1 MVGRR
6 QKNTEKTMISWAHY
20 ELVQPMIEDAAK
32 VRSSTKSA
40 VVEECVLTHF
50 LSTDENAKEWV
61 RLYLYGK
68 DDKCL
73 QRTLHAAFSRAQAG
87 LGQARYSNL
96 KPLVEYMR
104 DISIQ
109 PNPPISINNDKARY
123 IDSYLK
129 LVEENFK
136 YLYEHSAESLD
147 TFSIREA
154 IHTIKVY
161 RNELQENH
169 SDCSGLFIEIVN
181 LIISYWDD
189 AKEWRATYGL
199 LQAIVM
205 EALWEATSKRRYTL
219 CRLIKEVC
227 DEWTE

>member
-6 QKNTEKTMISWAHY
+6 QKNTEKTMVSWAHY
-20 ELVQPMIEDAAK
+20 ELVQQMIEDAAD
-32 VRSSTKSA
+32 VQSTTKSA
-40 VVEECVLTHF
+40 VIEKCVLENF
-50 LSTDENAKEWV
+50 LSTDENAREWV
-61 RLYLYGK
+61 RLYLYGQ

-73 QRTLHAAFSRAQAG
+73 QRTLHAAFSQAQAG
-87 LGQARYSNL
+87 LDQARYSNL

-109 PNPPISINNDKARY
+109 PNPSIRISNDKARY

-136 YLYEHSAESLD
+136 YLYEHSEESLN

-154 IHTIKVY
+154 IHTINVY
-161 RNELQENH
+161 RNELQENLA
-169 SDCSGLFIEIVN
+169 DCTGLFIEMIN
-181 LIISYWDD
+181 LIISYWNDV
-189 AKEWRATYGL
+189 KEWRATYGL

-205 EALWEATSKRRYTL
+205 ETLWEVTSKRRYTL
-219 CRLIKEVC
+219 CRLIKKVC
-227 DEWTE
+227 DEWE

>member
-6 QKNTEKTMISWAHY
+6 QKNTEKTMVSWAHY
-20 ELVQPMIEDAAK
+20 ELVQQMIEDAAD
-32 VRSSTKSA
+32 VQSTTKSA
-40 VVEECVLTHF
+40 VIEKCVLENF
-50 LSTDENAKEWV
+50 LSTDENAREWV
-61 RLYLYGK
+61 RLYLYGQ

-73 QRTLHAAFSRAQAG
+73 QRTLHAAFSQAQAG
-87 LGQARYSNL
+87 LDQARYSNL

-109 PNPPISINNDKARY
+109 PNPSIRISNDKARY

-136 YLYEHSAESLD
+136 YLYEHSEESLN

-154 IHTIKVY
+154 IHTINVY
-161 RNELQENH
+161 RNELQENLA
-169 SDCSGLFIEIVN
+169 DCTGLFIEMIN
-181 LIISYWDD
+181 LIISYWNDV
-189 AKEWRATYGL
+189 KEWRATYGL

-205 EALWEATSKRRYTL
+205 ETLWEVTSKRRYTL
-219 CRLIKEVC
+219 CRIIKEVC
-227 DEWTE
+227 EEWE

>member
-6 QKNTEKTMISWAHY
+6 QKNTEKTMVSWAHY
-20 ELVQPMIEDAAK
+20 ELVQQMIEDAAD
-32 VRSSTKSA
+32 VQSTTKSA
-40 VVEECVLTHF
+40 VIEKCVLENF
-50 LSTDENAKEWV
+50 LSTDENAREWV
-61 RLYLYGK
+61 RLYLYGQ

-73 QRTLHAAFSRAQAG
+73 QRTLHAAFSQAQAG
-87 LGQARYSNL
+87 LDQARYSNL

-109 PNPPISINNDKARY
+109 PNPSIRISNDKARY

-136 YLYEHSAESLD
+136 YLYEHSEESLN

-154 IHTIKVY
+154 IHTINVY
-161 RNELQENH
+161 RNELQENLA
-169 SDCSGLFIEIVN
+169 DCTGLFIEVIN
-181 LIISYWDD
+181 LIISYWNDV
-189 AKEWRATYGL
+189 KEWRATYGL

-205 EALWEATSKRRYTL
+205 ETLWKVTSKRRYTL
-219 CRLIKEVC
+219 CRLIKKVC
-227 DEWTE
+227 DEWE